1 MGSRYHRIENF
12 FSTDREQM
20 TNMTGIANY
29 LIDGFLF
36 FVHFFGRYD
45 ILKK

>member
-1 MGSRYHRIENF
+1 MDGRRRRIEIF
-12 FSTDREQM
+12 PGTDREQM